1 MTSKNLQATAQA
13 PAIKRPPLR
22 LRQACFVREYL
33 IDQNATQ
40 AALRAGYSQKAARQ
54 IGAENLSKPAVA
66 AAIAEGLAEIEARQ
80 KARLD
85 EMELTAARVE
95 RETARIAFFDP
106 RKMFTAE
113 GAPIPLNELD
123 ADTAACIVGLDVEE
137 VWEGKGAERVFVGH
151 VKKYKIADKNTAL
164 DRAAKILGMYEKDNA
179 QRVNPLVDLLSGLGR
194 SAFPVVS

>member
-95 RETARIAFFDP
+95 RE
-106 RKMFTAE
+106 
-113 GAPIPLNELD
+113 
-123 ADTAACIVGLDVEE
+123 AACIMGLDVEE

-179 QRVNPLVDLLSGLGR
+179 QRVNPLVELLSGLGR